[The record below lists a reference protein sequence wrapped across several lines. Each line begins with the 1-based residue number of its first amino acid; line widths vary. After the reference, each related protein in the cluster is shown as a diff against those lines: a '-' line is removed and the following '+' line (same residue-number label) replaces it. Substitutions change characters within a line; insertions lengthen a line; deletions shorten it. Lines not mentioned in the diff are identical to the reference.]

1 MLGSPDRGAGRERSM
16 NLSVD
21 LKGRRV
27 LVTGASSGIG
37 AATCQSIVAC
47 GGTVALLARR
57 KERLEQLSAQLGEQ
71 AVPIS
76 CDVTDLDA
84 LEAAVDEAARRLRG
98 LDGVVAVA
106 GKSMVG
112 TIMTGTPKRWRE
124 LLDLNLVGPLATSRY
139 AVSHFPSTGRRDV
152 VLVASTGA
160 ITPMP
165 GVGVYAATKRGLR
178 AAFDTLRLE
187 LAPAGVNVSCV
198 MPGMFDTEGLTLEGV
213 AFDGDAPSS
222 DIPWFVPDSGP
233 GRAKDLADTIAFI
246 ISRPEGFCINELVA
260 RPSGQLNP

>member
-1 MLGSPDRGAGRERSM
+1 M

-21 LKGRRV
+21 LEGRRV

-37 AATCQSIVAC
+37 AAACGSIVAC
-47 GGTVALLARR
+47 GGSVAMLARR
-57 KERLEQLSAQLGEQ
+57 KERLEQLQAQLGEH
-71 AVPIS
+71 AVPVP
-76 CDVTDLDA
+76 CDVTHLNA
-84 LEAAVDEAARRLRG
+84 LEAAVDESARILGG

-112 TIMTGTPKRWRE
+112 TITTGTPQRWRE
-124 LLDLNLVGPLATSRY
+124 LLELNLVGPLATSRY
-139 AVSHFPSTGRRDV
+139 ALGHFPSSGRRDV

-165 GVGVYAATKRGLR
+165 GVGIYAATKRGLR

-213 AFDGDAPSS
+213 AFDGDVPPS
-222 DIPWFVPDSGP
+222 DIPWFAPDSGP
-233 GRAKDLADTIAFI
+233 GRAEDLGDTIAFM